1 MKQIIL
7 LAFLMACSNATAQIN
22 HPLVEEGKVWYY
34 KGIYSWGGYKVWE
47 EIYSLEGDTVI
58 DSHQCLKLYLTCN
71 NPRKSYDHDYIGAM
85 YEKGGKVYYI
95 VPDNTTSAVLYD
107 FSCDVGDK
115 ITMNLYDIYM
125 PNIVKYDEFD
135 MIINDKQ
142 LVEYRDE
149 NLTVM
154 NWSPFFKLTEDV
166 VGFCTIWIE
175 GVGSPLD
182 LLNNTP
188 VWYTGIYSSRELL
201 TCKLNDQIIY
211 DKDEFMEY
219 YPAPEQRCFTK
230 GTKWTEIRLD
240 TLKYDNWYSKDG
252 DEWVPNY
259 ETVEYSVEYRT
270 WGFEG
275 KSSDYVFINDVY
287 TNGPDWS
294 DSLLFALYEFHREDD
309 IYIDAFSHNSSARAY
324 QFNWFVGKELYYQI
338 SSTKYPYGT
347 IEEIK
352 EGDFGGVRPLKY
364 VDLNGVRIIQ
374 GIGVTEWDDGECL
387 FGPAKLYRYSSPQGT
402 LPERH
407 YHSMLVHFERNGEVL
422 YDVWPEKTTT
432 GIGATL
438 NDKGKMTNDSRYDLS
453 GRKLAGKPARG
464 IYIENGK
471 KKVK

>member
-7 LAFLMACSNATAQIN
+7 LAFLMACSNTTAQIN

-34 KGIYSWGGYKVWE
+34 KGITSRGGYKVWE

-71 NPRKSYDHDYIGAM
+71 SLYKSYDHDYIGAM

-142 LVEYRDE
+142 LVEYHDE

-175 GVGSPLD
+175 GIGSPLD
-182 LLNNTP
+182 LLNSTP
-188 VWYTGIYSSRELL
+188 VWYSGIYSSRELL

-211 DKDEFMEY
+211 DRDDFWTS
-219 YPAPEQRCFTK
+219 ALVVTDITK
-230 GTKWTEIRLD
+230 PSVQQSDNTKT
-240 TLKYDNWYSKDG
+240 
-252 DEWVPNY
+252 
-259 ETVEYSVEYRT
+259 
-270 WGFEG
+270 
-275 KSSDYVFINDVY
+275 
-287 TNGPDWS
+287 
-294 DSLLFALYEFHREDD
+294 
-309 IYIDAFSHNSSARAY
+309 
-324 QFNWFVGKELYYQI
+324 
-338 SSTKYPYGT
+338 
-347 IEEIK
+347 
-352 EGDFGGVRPLKY
+352 
-364 VDLNGVRIIQ
+364 
-374 GIGVTEWDDGECL
+374 
-387 FGPAKLYRYSSPQGT
+387 
-402 LPERH
+402 
-407 YHSMLVHFERNGEVL
+407 L
-422 YDVWPEKTTT
+422 YDLQGRKMV
-432 GIGATL
+432 
-438 NDKGKMTNDSRYDLS
+438 NDKL
-453 GRKLAGKPARG
+453 PRG